1 MKSTVICSM
10 LLALCLR
17 LQGDETTPAG
27 AMRTWTEAA
36 TGRTVRGK
44 IEGKR
49 EDGSEIRILL
59 ENHKAIWLPVNKLS
73 EDDRKFVAS
82 WEVTNIRVEAKTVA
96 MGTDRDRWAA
106 TWAASDRDTADIL
119 AVAGSQQVQGRT
131 LGITI
136 DNRGTSQEIIADVFW
151 FGFPLKDKT
160 ERVVCGRATRIVR
173 VPPEQRYDI
182 SCGMGYRYRED
193 SLAYV
198 HADFRAKEITGLFV
212 DSWAGTTYAGWAV
225 RISDRSGKILDESAS
240 QPAILG
246 RLKDVPAPLPKKPK
260 GGAKPTPTMPKDA
273 Q

>member
-1 MKSTVICSM
+1 MKSTIIRSM
-10 LLALCLR
+10 LFAALCLR
-17 LQGDETTPAG
+17 LQGDETPNAD
-27 AMRTWTEAA
+27 AMRTWTDGA
-36 TGRTVRGK
+36 TGRTIRGK

-59 ENHKAIWLPVNKLS
+59 DNHKAIWIPVKRLS
-73 EDDRKFVAS
+73 DNDRKFIAS
-82 WEVTNIRVEAKTVA
+82 WEVTNLRLEGKTVA

-119 AVAGSQQVQGRT
+119 AVAGSQQLQGRT

-160 ERVVCGRATRIVR
+160 ERVVCGRATKIVR

-182 SCGMGYRYRED
+182 ACGMGYRYRED
-193 SLAYV
+193 SLEYV
-198 HADFRAKEITGLFV
+198 HADFREKEITGLFV
-212 DSWAGTTYAGWAV
+212 NSWAGTTYAGWAV
-225 RISDRSGKILDESAS
+225 RLSDQSGKILDECAS

-246 RLKDVPAPLPKKPK
+246 RLKEVPAPLPKKLK
-260 GGAKPTPTMPKDA
+260 AGAKDNAKR
-273 Q
+273 